1 MKKVFLFASILLG
14 SQLSQAQGWT
24 LDNSHSSVNFNI
36 THMVVSEV
44 AGSFKKFTANV
55 EGTKEDFTDA
65 KIDFTID
72 VNSVNT
78 DNADRDKHLRSAD
91 FFETEKFPEIKFVS
105 SSIKKVKDKNYELK
119 GMITM
124 HGVTKAAVFQLTFNG
139 IVKDPYGLQRA
150 GFKAKT
156 TVKRS
161 DFGLSWNKTLDAG
174 GLVLSD
180 EVEIV
185 VNVELTKK

>member
-1 MKKVFLFASILLG
+1 MIFDPLNPNIGRFA
-14 SQLSQAQGWT
+14 
-24 LDNSHSSVNFNI
+24 F
-36 THMVVSEV
+36 
-44 AGSFKKFTANV
+44 
-55 EGTKEDFTDA
+55 EGTKEDFTDT

-78 DNADRDKHLRSAD
+78 DNADRDKHLRGAD

-156 TVKRS
+156 TIKRS
-161 DFGLSWNKTLDAG
+161 DFGLSWNAALEAG
-174 GLVLSD
+174 GVALSE
-180 EVEIV
+180 EVKIDL
-185 VNVELTKK
+185 NIELNKA